1 MKELINKKITIS
13 SREVA
18 KMMDKEHKNLIRD
31 IEKHSKILEKVNEL
45 NFELVDLWQ
54 LSSYKDAKGETRKEY
69 QVTKKGCE
77 FLAHKTTGEKG
88 DIFTIKYMN
97 RFEEMENLLKE
108 TPSYMID
115 DPIERA
121 KRWIK
126 EEEIRIRLEEE
137 NKSLIREN
145 TYLKNEN
152 DKLKISHNNDLMI
165 NDVKQM
171 INHVIRTIGY
181 KMYHKNYMLAWE
193 AFYRFVNYELDTNIN
208 KRKGSGL
215 ERFSEKELRKMLI
228 ISIKWARVNNIEV
241 NNGLSN
247 IHISSEELNS
257 IKIF

>member
-1 MKELINKKITIS
+1 MKELINNKITIS

-18 KMMDKEHKNLIRD
+18 DMMEIKHKHL
-31 IEKHSKILEKVNEL
+31 LEKIDKINKT
-45 NFELVDLWQ
+45 FESRKIGSQKYWTE
-54 LSSYKDAKGETRKEY
+54 SSYKTEGNNKTYREF

-77 FLAHKTTGEKG
+77 FLAHKSTGEKG
-88 DIFTIKYMN
+88 IIFTDRYMD

-115 DPIERA
+115 DPIARA

-126 EEEIRIRLEEE
+126 EEETRIRLEEE

-247 IHISSEELNS
+247 IQISSEELNS

>member
-18 KMMDKEHKNLIRD
+18 DMMEV
-31 IEKHSKILEKVNEL
+31 KHFHLLEKIDNINKTFDNRKIDFQKYWTENL
-45 NFELVDLWQ
+45 
-54 LSSYKDAKGETRKEY
+54 YKTEGNNKTYREF
-69 QVTKKGCE
+69 QVTKRGCE
-77 FLAHKTTGEKG
+77 FLAHKSTGEKG
-88 DIFTIKYMN
+88 IIFTDRYMD

-121 KRWIK
+121 KRWI
-126 EEEIRIRLEEE
+126 EEEKIRIKLEEE

-193 AFYRFVNYELDTNIN
+193 AFYRFVSYELDTNVN

-247 IHISSEELNS
+247 IQISSEELNS

>member
-18 KMMDKEHKNLIRD
+18 DMMEV
-31 IEKHSKILEKVNEL
+31 KHFHLLEKIDNINKTFDNRKIYFHKYLTENL
-45 NFELVDLWQ
+45 
-54 LSSYKDAKGETRKEY
+54 YKTEGNNKTYREF
-69 QVTKKGCE
+69 QVTKRGCE
-77 FLAHKTTGEKG
+77 FLAHKSTGEKG
-88 DIFTIKYMN
+88 IIFTDRYMD

-115 DPIERA
+115 DKIERA
-121 KRWIK
+121 KRWIE

-137 NKSLIREN
+137 NKSWIREN

-228 ISIKWARVNNIEV
+228 ISIKWARVNNIEI

-247 IHISSEELNS
+247 IQISSEELNS

>member
-18 KMMDKEHKNLIRD
+18 DMMEV
-31 IEKHSKILEKVNEL
+31 KHFHLLEKIDNINKTFDNRKIDFQKYWTENL
-45 NFELVDLWQ
+45 
-54 LSSYKDAKGETRKEY
+54 YKTEGNNKTYREF

-77 FLAHKTTGEKG
+77 FLAHKSTGEKG
-88 DIFTIKYMN
+88 IIFTDRYMD

-115 DPIERA
+115 DPIARA

-126 EEEIRIRLEEE
+126 EEETRIRLEEE

-247 IHISSEELNS
+247 IQISSEELNS

>member
-18 KMMDKEHKNLIRD
+18 DMMEIKHKHL
-31 IEKHSKILEKVNEL
+31 LEKIDKINKTLLSRKIGSVKYWIE
-45 NFELVDLWQ
+45 
-54 LSSYKDAKGETRKEY
+54 SSYKDASGKSNREF
-69 QVTKKGCE
+69 QVTKRGCE
-77 FLAHKTTGEKG
+77 FLAHKSTGEKG
-88 DIFTIKYMN
+88 IIFTDRYMDK
-97 RFEEMENLLKE
+97 FEEMENLLKE
-108 TPSYMID
+108 TPSYIID

-126 EEEIRIRLEEE
+126 EEERRSRLEEE

-247 IHISSEELNS
+247 IQISSEELNS

>member
-1 MKELINKKITIS
+1 MKELINNKMTIS

-18 KMMDKEHKNLIRD
+18 EMMEIKHKHL
-31 IEKHSKILEKVNEL
+31 LEKIDKINKTLLSRKIGSVKYWIE
-45 NFELVDLWQ
+45 
-54 LSSYKDAKGETRKEY
+54 SSYTDASGKSNREY

-77 FLAHKTTGEKG
+77 FLAHKSTGEKG
-88 DIFTIKYMN
+88 IIFTDRYMD

-108 TPSYMID
+108 TPSYIID
-115 DPIERA
+115 DKIERA
-121 KRWIK
+121 KRWI
-126 EEEIRIRLEEE
+126 EEEKVRIRLEEE

-215 ERFSEKELRKMLI
+215 ERFSEKELRKMLL
-228 ISIKWARVNNIEV
+228 ISIKWAKVNNIEI

-247 IHISSEELNS
+247 IQISSEELNS

>member
-1 MKELINKKITIS
+1 MKELINNKITIS

-18 KMMDKEHKNLIRD
+18 DMMEV
-31 IEKHSKILEKVNEL
+31 KHFHLLEKIDNINKTFDNRKIDFQKYWTENL
-45 NFELVDLWQ
+45 
-54 LSSYKDAKGETRKEY
+54 YKTEGNNKTYREF
-69 QVTKKGCE
+69 QVTKRGCE
-77 FLAHKTTGEKG
+77 FLAHKSTGEKG
-88 DIFTIKYMN
+88 IIFTDRYMD

-115 DPIERA
+115 DPIARA

-126 EEEIRIRLEEE
+126 EEETRIRLEEE

-247 IHISSEELNS
+247 IQISSEELNS

>member
-1 MKELINKKITIS
+1 MKELINKKLTIS

-18 KMMDKEHKNLIRD
+18 EMMEV
-31 IEKHSKILEKVNEL
+31 KHFHLLEKIDNINKTFDNRKIDFQKYWTENL
-45 NFELVDLWQ
+45 
-54 LSSYKDAKGETRKEY
+54 YKTEGNNKTYREF
-69 QVTKKGCE
+69 QVTKRGCE
-77 FLAHKTTGEKG
+77 FLAHKSTGEKG
-88 DIFTIKYMN
+88 IIFTDRYMD

-126 EEEIRIRLEEE
+126 EEETRIRLEEE

-247 IHISSEELNS
+247 IQISSEELNS

>member
-1 MKELINKKITIS
+1 MKELINKKLTIS

-18 KMMDKEHKNLIRD
+18 EMMEV
-31 IEKHSKILEKVNEL
+31 KHFHLLEKIDNINKTFDNRKIDFQKYWTENL
-45 NFELVDLWQ
+45 
-54 LSSYKDAKGETRKEY
+54 YKTEGNNKTYREF
-69 QVTKKGCE
+69 QVTKRGCE
-77 FLAHKTTGEKG
+77 FLAHKSTGEKG
-88 DIFTIKYMN
+88 IIFTDRYMDK
-97 RFEEMENLLKE
+97 FEEMENLLKE

-115 DPIERA
+115 DKIERA
-121 KRWIK
+121 KRWI
-126 EEEIRIRLEEE
+126 EEEEVRIRLEEE

-228 ISIKWARVNNIEV
+228 ISIKWARVNNIEI

-247 IHISSEELNS
+247 IQISSEELNNV
-257 IKIF
+257 KIF

>member
-1 MKELINKKITIS
+1 MKELINKKLTIS

-18 KMMDKEHKNLIRD
+18 EMMEV
-31 IEKHSKILEKVNEL
+31 KHFHLLEKIDNINKTFDNRKIDFQKYWTENL
-45 NFELVDLWQ
+45 
-54 LSSYKDAKGETRKEY
+54 YKTEGNNKTYREF
-69 QVTKKGCE
+69 QVTKRGCE
-77 FLAHKTTGEKG
+77 FLAHKSTGEKG
-88 DIFTIKYMN
+88 IIFTDRYMDK
-97 RFEEMENLLKE
+97 FEEMENLLKE
-108 TPSYMID
+108 TTSYMID
-115 DPIERA
+115 DKIERA
-121 KRWIK
+121 KRWI
-126 EEEIRIRLEEE
+126 EEEEVRIRLEEE

-228 ISIKWARVNNIEV
+228 ISIKWARVNNIEI

-247 IHISSEELNS
+247 IQISSEELNNV
-257 IKIF
+257 KIF

>member
-1 MKELINKKITIS
+1 MKELINNKITIS

-18 KMMDKEHKNLIRD
+18 NMMEV
-31 IEKHSKILEKVNEL
+31 KHFHLLEKIDNINKTFDNRKIDFQKYWTENL
-45 NFELVDLWQ
+45 
-54 LSSYKDAKGETRKEY
+54 YKTEGNNKIYREF
-69 QVTKKGCE
+69 QVTKRGCE
-77 FLAHKTTGEKG
+77 FLAHKSTGEKG
-88 DIFTIKYMN
+88 IIFTDRYMD

-115 DPIERA
+115 DPIARA

-126 EEEIRIRLEEE
+126 EEETRIRLEEE

-247 IHISSEELNS
+247 IQISSEELNS

>member
-1 MKELINKKITIS
+1 MKELINNKITIS

-18 KMMDKEHKNLIRD
+18 EMMEVKHKHL
-31 IEKHSKILEKVNEL
+31 LEKIDNINKTLTSRKIDPLKYWTE
-45 NFELVDLWQ
+45 
-54 LSSYKDAKGETRKEY
+54 SSYKDAKGEARREF
-69 QVTKKGCE
+69 QVTKRGCE
-77 FLAHKTTGEKG
+77 FLAHKSTGEKG
-88 DIFTIKYMN
+88 IIFTDRYMD

-108 TPSYMID
+108 TLSYMID
-115 DPIERA
+115 DKIERA

-126 EEEIRIRLEEE
+126 EEETRIRLEEE

-247 IHISSEELNS
+247 IQISSEELNS